1 MVTAVSN
8 VNKLAMTKYIATGA
22 ADGSVALIDV
32 DNCSVV
38 MTTKVLRIGVVN
50 NYIGV

>member
-22 ADGSVALIDV
+22 ADGSGALIDV

-38 MTTKVLRIGVVN
+38 MTTKVREELI
-50 NYIGV
+50 